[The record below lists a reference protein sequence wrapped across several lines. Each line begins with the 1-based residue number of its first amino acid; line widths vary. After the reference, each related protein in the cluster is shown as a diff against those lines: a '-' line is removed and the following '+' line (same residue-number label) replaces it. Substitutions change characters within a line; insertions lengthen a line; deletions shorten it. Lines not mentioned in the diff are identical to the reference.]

1 MHIKF
6 RKTCN
11 VIFEKKLHKRRTKVL
26 EKLCLIDRKLKL
38 DKIKST
44 NSQHTMKPK
53 FR

>member
-1 MHIKF
+1 MKI
-6 RKTCN
+6 
-11 VIFEKKLHKRRTKVL
+11 L

-44 NSQHTMKPK
+44 GDQRTMKPK